1 MPGRY
6 KFNVA
11 HADPGE
17 SSAEL
22 FARAVRGDASAVG
35 ALFATQI
42 PALRRWASG
51 RLPRWARDIA
61 DTTDLIQDAMLQT
74 FRRFDRI
81 DLRGRRALQ
90 GYLREAVQNRIFDEL
105 RRFSRR
111 PPADPLDERAP
122 ALAPSPLTEAIDAEN
137 RQRYLAALRR
147 LTGDQREL
155 VVGRIELGYSYEQL
169 ALLSGRATPDAARVA
184 LRRALL
190 RLAEEMASERP
201 ATS

>member
-1 MPGRY
+1 
-6 KFNVA
+6 V
-11 HADPGE
+11 
-17 SSAEL
+17 S
-22 FARAVRGDASAVG
+22 

-61 DTTDLIQDAMLQT
+61 DTTDLIQDAVLQT
-74 FRRFDRI
+74 FRRLDRI

-111 PPADPLDERAP
+111 PPSDPLDERSP
-122 ALAPSPLTEAIDAEN
+122 TLAPSPLTEAIDAEN

-147 LTGDQREL
+147 MTDDQREL